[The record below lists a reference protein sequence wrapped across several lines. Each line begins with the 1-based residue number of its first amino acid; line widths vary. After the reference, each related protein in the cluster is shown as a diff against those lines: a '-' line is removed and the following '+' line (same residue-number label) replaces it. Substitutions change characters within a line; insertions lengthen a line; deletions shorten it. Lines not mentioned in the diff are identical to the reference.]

1 MAAARAVPAG
11 TASTRSGV
19 SWTRPS
25 TVARESG
32 AVMVMTVMSSDEE
45 ERKMS
50 QNMSGILGYLGLD
63 GTGTGTDRFFS
74 G

>member
-32 AVMVMTVMSSDEE
+32 AVTVMAVMSDEE

-50 QNMSGILGYLGLD
+50 QNMSGMLGYLGVD
-63 GTGTGTDRFFS
+63 GTDRVFS